1 MDQIS
6 NSFKKV
12 EVESLNENVFKIIG
26 DDWMLITAGK
36 SDNFNMMT
44 ASWGT
49 MGILWHK
56 PIAICFIRPQRYTYN
71 FAEEYDY
78 FTLSFFEEKYRNIL
92 QICGSRSGRNINK
105 VEVTGLKPLETVLGN
120 ICYEQ
125 SRLFLECRKLYYN
138 DLDPENFVIPEIA
151 HQNYP
156 TKDFH
161 RFYIG
166 EIVNCYKKK

>member
-1 MDQIS
+1 MDKVS
-6 NSFKKV
+6 NNFKKV

-26 DDWMLITAGK
+26 DDWMLITAGRI
-36 SDNFNMMT
+36 DNFNMMT

-49 MGILWHK
+49 MGILWNK

-71 FAEEYDY
+71 FAEKYDY
-78 FTLSFFEEKYRNIL
+78 YTLSFFKEKYRNIL
-92 QICGSRSGRNINK
+92 QVCGSRSGRNINK
-105 VEVTGLKPLETVLGN
+105 VEATGLKPLVTALGN

-138 DLDPENFVIPEIA
+138 DLIPENFVIPEIA

-156 TKDFH
+156 TRDFH

-166 EIVNCYKKK
+166 EIVNCYIQK